1 MPGFHSHDDD
11 FLYEVQRRDR
21 KESAPPRTQR
31 PPSVHRNTAA
41 QAAAEAAA
49 ATQLSAPSPSRD
61 FVQRIS
67 LTLKEAALQAG
78 KTVYFLR
85 AAIWEHRL
93 PAQLAGKRFIILRDE
108 LVRFI
113 STLPAATSRR
123 K

>member
-31 PPSVHRNTAA
+31 PPSIHRKTAA
-41 QAAAEAAA
+41 EGA
-49 ATQLSAPSPSRD
+49 ATRLAAPSPSSD
-61 FVQRIS
+61 IGQRIS
-67 LTLKEAALQAG
+67 FTLKEAALQAG
-78 KTVYFLR
+78 TTVWFLR
-85 AAIWEHRL
+85 TAIWERRL
-93 PAQLAGKRFIILRDE
+93 PARLAGKRFIILRDE
-108 LVRFI
+108 LIRFI